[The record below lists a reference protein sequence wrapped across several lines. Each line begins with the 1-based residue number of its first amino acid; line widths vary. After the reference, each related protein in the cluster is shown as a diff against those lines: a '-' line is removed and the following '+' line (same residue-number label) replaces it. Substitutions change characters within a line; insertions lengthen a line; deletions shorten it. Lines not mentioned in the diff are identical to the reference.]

1 MDFYLLIFGL
11 IVLSIGAEAV
21 VRGSVSLGKKL
32 KISLFAIGVVVVSA
46 GTSLPELASS
56 LEAVISNHSDIAVG
70 AIVGS
75 NIANIILIMGA
86 TTLLCPISGVTQNQI
101 NQSIINIFIAFSL
114 ILMSIFVIQFN
125 FIFGVISLTL
135 LIAIMTS
142 QIKKGSLDFS
152 DADEKGEHHIIISL
166 FFILIGIIFLIYGS
180 KFFVGAAVNIATT
193 FGISESVIGA
203 TLVAFGTSLPELSV
217 GILSALRRKV
227 DFALGN
233 VFGSN
238 IYNILGVLGVSS
250 FFGNFSIPYSIA
262 NFDLYLMTAVIILI
276 TLFMFAKK
284 RLGRTYGVLS
294 LLIYTSYISYLYY

>member
-1 MDFYLLIFGL
+1 M
-11 IVLSIGAEAV
+11 LSIGAEAV

-56 LEAVISNHSDIAVG
+56 LEAVITTHSDIAVG

-101 NQSIINIFIAFSL
+101 NQSIINIFVAFSL
-114 ILMSIFVIQFN
+114 ILMSIFFIQFN

-135 LIAIMTS
+135 LIVIMTG

-152 DADEKGEHHIIISL
+152 DVDEKGQHNILTSL

-193 FGISESVIGA
+193 FGISESVVGA

-233 VFGSN
+233 VLGSN
-238 IYNILGVLGVSS
+238 IYNILGVLGISS
-250 FFGNFSIPYSIA
+250 FFAKFSIPYSIA
-262 NFDLYLMTAVIILI
+262 NFDLYVMTAVIILI
-276 TLFMFAKK
+276 TLFMVAKK
-284 RLGRTYGVLS
+284 RLGRTYGALS
-294 LLIYTSYISYLYY
+294 LFIYAGYISYLYY

>member
-1 MDFYLLIFGL
+1 MDFILLIFGL
-11 IVLSIGAEAV
+11 TALSLGAEAV

-56 LEAVISNHSDIAVG
+56 LEAVISNHSDLAVG

-101 NQSIINIFIAFSL
+101 NQSIINIFIALSL
-114 ILMSIFVIQFN
+114 ILMSVFFIQFN
-125 FIFGVISLTL
+125 FIFGFISLII
-135 LIAIMTS
+135 LIDIMIS
-142 QIKKGSLDFS
+142 QIKKGSLDFL
-152 DADEKGEHHIIISL
+152 DVDEKGEYHIIISL

-193 FGISESVIGA
+193 FGVSESVIGA

-233 VFGSN
+233 VLGSN
-238 IYNILGVLGVSS
+238 IYNILGVLGISS
-250 FFGNFSIPYSIA
+250 FFANFSIPYSIA
-262 NFDLYLMTAVIILI
+262 NFDLYIMTAVIILI
-276 TLFMFAKK
+276 TLFMVAKK
-284 RLGRTYGVLS
+284 RLGRTYGALS
-294 LLIYTSYISYLYY
+294 LFIYAGYISYLYY

>member
-1 MDFYLLIFGL
+1 MNFFLLIFGL
-11 IVLSIGAEAV
+11 IILSLGAEAV

-101 NQSIINIFIAFSL
+101 NQSIISILIAFSL
-114 ILMSIFVIQFN
+114 ILMSIFFIQFN
-125 FIFGVISLTL
+125 FIFGFISLVI

-152 DADEKGEHHIIISL
+152 DVDKKGEYHIIISL

-180 KFFVGAAVNIATT
+180 KFFVGAAINIATT
-193 FGISESVIGA
+193 FGVSESVIGA

-217 GILSALRRKV
+217 GILSAMRRKV

-233 VFGSN
+233 VLGSN
-238 IYNILGVLGVSS
+238 IYNILGVLGISS
-250 FFGNFSIPYSIA
+250 FFANFSIPYSMA
-262 NFDLYLMTAVIILI
+262 NFDLYVMTAVIILI
-276 TLFMFAKK
+276 TLFMFTKK

-294 LLIYTSYISYLYY
+294 LLIYTGYISYLYY

>member
-1 MDFYLLIFGL
+1 MDFILLIFGL
-11 IVLSIGAEAV
+11 LVLTVGAEVV
-21 VRGSVSLGKKL
+21 VRGSIGLGKKL

-56 LEAVISNHSDIAVG
+56 LEAVISNHSDMAVG

-114 ILMSIFVIQFN
+114 ILMSIFLIQFN
-125 FIFGVISLTL
+125 IIFGIISLIIL
-135 LIAIMTS
+135 VAIMTS

-152 DADEKGEHHIIISL
+152 DVDEKGQHHIVTSL

-193 FGISESVIGA
+193 FGVSESVIGA

-217 GILSALRRKV
+217 GILSALRKKV

-233 VFGSN
+233 VLGSN
-238 IYNILGVLGVSS
+238 IYNILGVLGISS
-250 FFGNFSIPYSIA
+250 FFANFSVPYSIA
-262 NFDLYLMTAVIILI
+262 NFDLYVMTAVIIII
-276 TLFMFAKK
+276 TLFMLVRK
-284 RLGRTYGVLS
+284 RLGRTYGILS
-294 LLIYTSYISYLYY
+294 LLIYLGYVSFLYY

>member
-1 MDFYLLIFGL
+1 MDFFLLIFGL
-11 IVLSIGAEAV
+11 IILSLGAEAV
-21 VRGSVSLGKKL
+21 VRGSVSLGKKI
-32 KISLFAIGVVVVSA
+32 KISLFTIGVVVVSA

-56 LEAVISNHSDIAVG
+56 LEAIISNHSDIAVG

-125 FIFGVISLTL
+125 FIFGVISLIL

-152 DADEKGEHHIIISL
+152 DVDEKGEYHIIISL

-193 FGISESVIGA
+193 FGVSESVIGA

-233 VFGSN
+233 VLGSN
-238 IYNILGVLGVSS
+238 IYNILGVLGISS
-250 FFGNFSIPYSIA
+250 FFGNFSFPYSIA

-276 TLFMFAKK
+276 TLFMFTKK

-294 LLIYTSYISYLYY
+294 LLIYTGYISYLYY

>member
-1 MDFYLLIFGL
+1 MDFFLLIFGL
-11 IVLSIGAEAV
+11 IILSLGAEAV

-70 AIVGS
+70 AIIGS

-101 NQSIINIFIAFSL
+101 NQSIINIFIASSL

-125 FIFGVISLTL
+125 FIFGVISLIL
-135 LIAIMTS
+135 LIVIMTS

-152 DADEKGEHHIIISL
+152 DVDQKGEHHIIISL

-193 FGISESVIGA
+193 FGVSESVIGA

-233 VFGSN
+233 VLGSN
-238 IYNILGVLGVSS
+238 IYNILGVLGISS
-250 FFGNFSIPYSIA
+250 FFADFSIPYSMA

-276 TLFMFAKK
+276 TLFMVTKK

-294 LLIYTSYISYLYY
+294 LLIYTGYISYLYY

>member
-1 MDFYLLIFGL
+1 MDFILLIFGL
-11 IVLSIGAEAV
+11 TALSLGAEAV

-56 LEAVISNHSDIAVG
+56 LEAVISNHSDLAVG

-101 NQSIINIFIAFSL
+101 NQSIINIFIALSL
-114 ILMSIFVIQFN
+114 ILMSVFFIQFN
-125 FIFGVISLTL
+125 FIFGFISLII
-135 LIAIMTS
+135 LIAIMIS
-142 QIKKGSLDFS
+142 QIKKGSLDFL
-152 DADEKGEHHIIISL
+152 DVDEKGEYHIIISL

-193 FGISESVIGA
+193 FGVSESVIGA

-233 VFGSN
+233 VLGSN
-238 IYNILGVLGVSS
+238 IYNILGVLGISS
-250 FFGNFSIPYSIA
+250 FFANFSIPYSIA
-262 NFDLYLMTAVIILI
+262 NFDLYIMTAVIILI
-276 TLFMFAKK
+276 TLFMVAKK
-284 RLGRTYGVLS
+284 RLGRTYGALS
-294 LLIYTSYISYLYY
+294 LFIYAGYISYLYY

>member
-1 MDFYLLIFGL
+1 MYFFLLIFGL
-11 IVLSIGAEAV
+11 IILSLGAEAV

-32 KISLFAIGVVVVSA
+32 KISLFAIGVVLVSA

-101 NQSIINIFIAFSL
+101 NQSIISIFIALYL
-114 ILMSIFVIQFN
+114 ILMSIFFIQFN
-125 FIFGVISLTL
+125 FIFGFISLVI

-152 DADEKGEHHIIISL
+152 EVDEKGEYHIIISL

-180 KFFVGAAVNIATT
+180 KFFVGAAVNIATN
-193 FGISESVIGA
+193 FGVSESVIGA

-233 VFGSN
+233 VLGSN
-238 IYNILGVLGVSS
+238 IYNILGVLGISS
-250 FFGNFSIPYSIA
+250 IFANFSIPHSMA
-262 NFDLYLMTAVIILI
+262 NFDLYVMTAVIILI
-276 TLFMFAKK
+276 TVFMVIKK

-294 LLIYTSYISYLYY
+294 LLIYTGYISFLYY

>member
-1 MDFYLLIFGL
+1 MDFFLLIFGL
-11 IVLSIGAEAV
+11 IVLSLGAEAV

-101 NQSIINIFIAFSL
+101 NQSIICIFIALSL
-114 ILMSIFVIQFN
+114 ILMSIFFIQFN
-125 FIFGVISLTL
+125 FIFGFISLVI

-152 DADEKGEHHIIISL
+152 DVDEKGEHHIIISL

-180 KFFVGAAVNIATT
+180 KFFVGSAINIATT
-193 FGISESVIGA
+193 FGVSESVIGA
-203 TLVAFGTSLPELSV
+203 TLVALGTSLPELSV

-233 VFGSN
+233 VLGSN
-238 IYNILGVLGVSS
+238 IYNILGVLGISS
-250 FFGNFSIPYSIA
+250 FFANFSIPYSMA
-262 NFDLYLMTAVIILI
+262 NFDLYVMTAVIILI
-276 TLFMFAKK
+276 TLFMVVKK
-284 RLGRTYGVLS
+284 RLGRTYGIMS
-294 LLIYTSYISYLYY
+294 LLIYSGYISFLYY

>member
-1 MDFYLLIFGL
+1 MDFFLLIFGL
-11 IVLSIGAEAV
+11 IILSLGAEAV
-21 VRGSVSLGKKL
+21 VRGSVSLGKKI
-32 KISLFAIGVVVVSA
+32 KISLFTIGVVVVSA

-56 LEAVISNHSDIAVG
+56 LEAIISNHSDIAVG

-125 FIFGVISLTL
+125 FIFGVISLIL

-152 DADEKGEHHIIISL
+152 DVDEKGEYHIIISL

-193 FGISESVIGA
+193 FGVSESVIGA

-233 VFGSN
+233 VLGSN
-238 IYNILGVLGVSS
+238 IYNILGVLGISS
-250 FFGNFSIPYSIA
+250 FFGNFSIPHSIA

-276 TLFMFAKK
+276 TLFMFTKK

-294 LLIYTSYISYLYY
+294 LLIYTGYISYLYY

>member
-11 IVLSIGAEAV
+11 IILSIGAEAI

-56 LEAVISNHSDIAVG
+56 LEAVITNHSDIAVG

-101 NQSIINIFIAFSL
+101 NQSIISIFIAFSL
-114 ILMSIFVIQFN
+114 ILMSIFFIQFN

-135 LIAIMTS
+135 LIVIMTG

-152 DADEKGEHHIIISL
+152 DVDEKGEHHIIIS
-166 FFILIGIIFLIYGS
+166 
-180 KFFVGAAVNIATT
+180 
-193 FGISESVIGA
+193 
-203 TLVAFGTSLPELSV
+203 
-217 GILSALRRKV
+217 
-227 DFALGN
+227 
-233 VFGSN
+233 
-238 IYNILGVLGVSS
+238 
-250 FFGNFSIPYSIA
+250 
-262 NFDLYLMTAVIILI
+262 
-276 TLFMFAKK
+276 
-284 RLGRTYGVLS
+284 
-294 LLIYTSYISYLYY
+294 

>member
-1 MDFYLLIFGL
+1 MDFILLIFGL
-11 IVLSIGAEAV
+11 ITLSLGAEAV

-56 LEAVISNHSDIAVG
+56 LEAVISNHSDLAVG

-101 NQSIINIFIAFSL
+101 NQSIINIFIALSL
-114 ILMSIFVIQFN
+114 ILMSVFFIQFN
-125 FIFGVISLTL
+125 FIFGFISLII
-135 LIAIMTS
+135 LIGIMIS

-152 DADEKGEHHIIISL
+152 DVDEKGEYHIIISL

-193 FGISESVIGA
+193 FGVSESVIGA

-233 VFGSN
+233 VLGSN
-238 IYNILGVLGVSS
+238 IYNILGVLGISS
-250 FFGNFSIPYSIA
+250 FFANFSIPHSIA
-262 NFDLYLMTAVIILI
+262 NFDLYIMTAVIILI
-276 TLFMFAKK
+276 TLFMVAKK
-284 RLGRTYGVLS
+284 RLGRTYGALS
-294 LLIYTSYISYLYY
+294 LLIYAGYISYLYY

>member
-1 MDFYLLIFGL
+1 MDFFLLIFGL
-11 IVLSIGAEAV
+11 IILSLGAEAV
-21 VRGSVSLGKKL
+21 VRGSVSLGKKI
-32 KISLFAIGVVVVSA
+32 KISLFTIGVVVVSA

-56 LEAVISNHSDIAVG
+56 LEAIISNHSDIAVG

-125 FIFGVISLTL
+125 FIFGVISLIL

-152 DADEKGEHHIIISL
+152 DVDEKGEYHIIISL

-180 KFFVGAAVNIATT
+180 KFFIGAAVNIATT
-193 FGISESVIGA
+193 FGVSESVIGA

-233 VFGSN
+233 VLGSN
-238 IYNILGVLGVSS
+238 IYNILGVLGISS
-250 FFGNFSIPYSIA
+250 FFGNFSFPYSIA

-276 TLFMFAKK
+276 TLFMFTKK

-294 LLIYTSYISYLYY
+294 LLIYTGYISYLYY